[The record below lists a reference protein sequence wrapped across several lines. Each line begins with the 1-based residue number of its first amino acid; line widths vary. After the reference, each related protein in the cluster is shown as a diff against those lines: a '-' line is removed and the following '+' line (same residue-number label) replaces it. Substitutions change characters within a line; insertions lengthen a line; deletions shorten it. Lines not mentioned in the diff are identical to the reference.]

1 MALTKTRLG
10 LEQREAIS
18 RGLAAGDDFAVIARR
33 LGRPTST
40 VSREVGRCGGRAG
53 YRAADAQ
60 RSAGERAARP
70 KQRKLLRCP
79 EIAAVVEAGL
89 GARWSPQQIAAKLRR
104 DHPDEP
110 ERRVSHETIY
120 SSLYCQ
126 GRGGLRRELIAALR
140 TGRARRR
147 PRTRAEQARRGGLP
161 NMVNISERPVE
172 VADRA
177 VPGHWEGDLIMGA
190 FNRSAIVTLIER
202 QSRYCL
208 LGDLP
213 DGHTAEEVYACLVE
227 LIQTLPANL
236 VRSLTWD
243 QGKEMAMHGQFSI
256 DTGVDVYFCD
266 PHSPWQRPTNEN
278 MNGLLRQYFPKGTD
292 LNRISRDHLDFVAAQ
307 LNGRPRKVLNW
318 DSAAEVYNGLVVA
331 SAA

>member
-1 MALTKTRLG
+1 MSGTKTRLG
-10 LEQREAIS
+10 LEEREAIS
-18 RGLAAGDDFAVIARR
+18 RGLAVDEEFAVIARR
-33 LGRPTST
+33 LRRPTST
-40 VSREVGRCGGRAG
+40 VSREVGRSGGRSG
-53 YRAADAQ
+53 YRAAEAH
-60 RSAGERAARP
+60 RSAGERGARP
-70 KQRKLLRCP
+70 RRRKLVCVP
-79 EIAAVVEAGL
+79 ELAAEVEAGL
-89 GARWSPQQIAAKLRR
+89 EKRWSPQQIAARLRV

-110 ERRVSHETIY
+110 EARVSHETIY

-126 GRGGLRRELIAALR
+126 GRGGLRKELIAALR

-147 PRTRAEQARRGGLP
+147 PRSRAEQARRGLP
-161 NMVNISERPVE
+161 NMVNISERPPE
-172 VADRA
+172 AADRA

-213 DGHTAEEVYACLVE
+213 DGHTAEEVYACLVS
-227 LIQTLPANL
+227 LIATLPANL

-243 QGKEMAMHGQFSI
+243 QGREMAMHQQFSV

-292 LNRISRDHLDFVAAQ
+292 LNQITKERLDFVAAE
-307 LNGRPRKVLNW
+307 LNGRPRQVLDW
-318 DSAAEVYNGLVVA
+318 ASAAEVYSGLLVA